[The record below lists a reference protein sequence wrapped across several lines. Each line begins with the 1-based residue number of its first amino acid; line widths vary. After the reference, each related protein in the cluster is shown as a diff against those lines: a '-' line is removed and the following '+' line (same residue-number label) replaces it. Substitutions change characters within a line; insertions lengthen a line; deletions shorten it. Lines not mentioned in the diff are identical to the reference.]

1 MLPVEHFSWDVNVMS
16 GIWCFE
22 SEQFLVI
29 NKRVMNPACER
40 KSYYDYEEDT
50 LRNSIK
56 ELKNYKVKKKMLCR
70 NHTIFMLPYYHD
82 TKQ

>member
-1 MLPVEHFSWDVNVMS
+1 MS

-56 ELKNYKVKKKMLCR
+56 ELKNYKVKKKKKCCVEIILFSCCPIIMILNNDSSSSCW
-70 NHTIFMLPYYHD
+70 
-82 TKQ
+82 K